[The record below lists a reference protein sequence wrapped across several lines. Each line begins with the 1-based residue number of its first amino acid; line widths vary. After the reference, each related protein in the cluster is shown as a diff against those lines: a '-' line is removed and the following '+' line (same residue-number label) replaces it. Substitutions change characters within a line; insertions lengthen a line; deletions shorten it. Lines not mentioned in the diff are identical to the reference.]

1 MKTIITIV
9 SLACTISM
17 SAQTTP
23 KTFQK
28 SAFEEISANRY
39 LAGGN
44 LTDYDR
50 VPRQEK
56 LTPAPKG
63 YEPFYLSHYGR
74 HGARWLLGDRDYAGP
89 VMTLSTAKKYGK
101 LTSTGEQ
108 ALEKLSELQKK
119 SRNRLGDLTP
129 VGEREHHGIGR
140 RMAQNFPEIFKTPN
154 LPIDARSTTVIRSI
168 ISMVA
173 ECEELAAAN
182 PTAQFHNDV
191 SESLKYYM
199 NPSKEGKQ
207 RANDMKVWPIQMD
220 LTYKIRHPERLMTVI
235 FNDKQWVS
243 NYIDASQLMGQL
255 YDLAV
260 NMTSHNDDTFI
271 IDLFTDQELYDLW
284 KGNNHYWYLAYA
296 NAPQTDHVMPFTH
309 KALLKNMIETADTVT
324 TKQATLRFG
333 HDTIVLPIA
342 CLLEL
347 DGSNV
352 SVDNLDEL
360 DNYFRNY
367 EIIPYAGN
375 VQLVFYRPLKGKKGD
390 ILVKALLNEREVTMP
405 TSTDNFPYYKWA
417 DVRQYYLDKLAQ
429 N

>member
-9 SLACTISM
+9 NLACTISM

-101 LTSTGEQ
+101 LTPTGEQ

-199 NPSKEGKQ
+199 NSSKEGKQ

-220 LTYKIRHPERLMTVI
+220 LTYKIRHPERLMTVL

-260 NMTSHNDDTFI
+260 NMTSHSDDTFL

>member
-101 LTSTGEQ
+101 LTPTGEQ

-220 LTYKIRHPERLMTVI
+220 LTYKIRHPERLMTVL

-260 NMTSHNDDTFI
+260 NMTSHSDDTFL

-296 NAPQTDHVMPFTH
+296 SAPQTDHVMPFTH

>member
-28 SAFEEISANRY
+28 SAFEEISTNRY

-220 LTYKIRHPERLMTVI
+220 LTYKIRHPERLMTVL

-260 NMTSHNDDTFI
+260 NMTSHSDDTFL

>member
-220 LTYKIRHPERLMTVI
+220 LTYKIRHPERLMTVL

-260 NMTSHNDDTFI
+260 NMTSHNDDTFL

-375 VQLVFYRPLKGKKGD
+375 VQLVFYRPLKGKKSD

>member
-1 MKTIITIV
+1 MKTIITII
-9 SLACTISM
+9 SLACTISLN
-17 SAQTTP
+17 AQTA
-23 KTFQK
+23 KTFEK

-44 LTDYDR
+44 LTDYDKL
-50 VPRQEK
+50 PRK
-56 LTPAPKG
+56 ALTPAPKG
-63 YEPFYLSHYGR
+63 YEPYYLTHYGR
-74 HGARWLLGDRDYAGP
+74 HGARWLLGERDYSGP
-89 VMTLSTAKKYGK
+89 VMSLSAAKKFGK
-101 LTSTGEQ
+101 LTPTGEQ
-108 ALEKLSELQKK
+108 ALEKLTDLQKK

-140 RMAQNFPEIFKTPN
+140 RMVENFPELFKTPY

-182 PTAQFHNDV
+182 PTAQIHNDA
-191 SESLKYYM
+191 SDALKYYM

-207 RANDMKVWPIQMD
+207 RANDMKVWPVQMEY
-220 LTYKIRHPERLMTVI
+220 TYKVRHPERLMDVL
-235 FNDKQWVS
+235 FNDKQWVYQ
-243 NYIDASQLMGQL
+243 YIDASQLMGQL

-260 NMTSHNDDTFI
+260 NMTSHNDDTFL
-271 IDLFTDQELYDLW
+271 IDIFTDQELYDLW

-296 NAPQTDHVMPFTH
+296 NAPQTEHVMPFTH

-333 HDTIVLPIA
+333 HDTIVLPIT

-347 DGSNV
+347 DGSNI

-375 VQLVFYRPLKGKKGD
+375 VQLIFYRPVKGKKGD

-405 TSTDNFPYYKWA
+405 VSTDNFPYYKWA
-417 DVRQYYLDKLAQ
+417 DLRQYYMDKLA
-429 N
+429 NN

>member
-119 SRNRLGDLTP
+119 SRNRLGDLTT

-220 LTYKIRHPERLMTVI
+220 LTYKIRHPERLMTVL

-260 NMTSHNDDTFI
+260 NMTSHNDDTFL

>member
-220 LTYKIRHPERLMTVI
+220 LTYKIRHPERLMTVL

-260 NMTSHNDDTFI
+260 NMTSHNDDTFL

-296 NAPQTDHVMPFTH
+296 NAPQTNHVMPFTH

>member
-1 MKTIITIV
+1 
-9 SLACTISM
+9 
-17 SAQTTP
+17 
-23 KTFQK
+23 
-28 SAFEEISANRY
+28 
-39 LAGGN
+39 
-44 LTDYDR
+44 
-50 VPRQEK
+50 
-56 LTPAPKG
+56 
-63 YEPFYLSHYGR
+63 
-74 HGARWLLGDRDYAGP
+74 
-89 VMTLSTAKKYGK
+89 
-101 LTSTGEQ
+101 
-108 ALEKLSELQKK
+108 
-119 SRNRLGDLTP
+119 
-129 VGEREHHGIGR
+129 
-140 RMAQNFPEIFKTPN
+140 MAQNFPEIFKTPN

-220 LTYKIRHPERLMTVI
+220 LTYKIRHPERLMTVL

-260 NMTSHNDDTFI
+260 NMTSHNDDTFL

-375 VQLVFYRPLKGKKGD
+375 VQLIFYRPLKGKKGD

>member
-220 LTYKIRHPERLMTVI
+220 LTYKIRHPERLMTVL

-260 NMTSHNDDTFI
+260 NITSHNDDTFL

-417 DVRQYYLDKLAQ
+417 DVRQYYLDKLAK

>member
-101 LTSTGEQ
+101 LTPTGEQ

-154 LPIDARSTTVIRSI
+154 LPIDARSTTVIRRI

-220 LTYKIRHPERLMTVI
+220 LTYKIRHPERLMTVL

-260 NMTSHNDDTFI
+260 NMTSHSDDTFL

-417 DVRQYYLDKLAQ
+417 DVRQCYLDKLAQ

>member
-28 SAFEEISANRY
+28 SAFEEISTNRY

-101 LTSTGEQ
+101 LTPTGEQ

-220 LTYKIRHPERLMTVI
+220 LTYKIRHPERLMTVL

-260 NMTSHNDDTFI
+260 NMTSHSDDTFL

-390 ILVKALLNEREVTMP
+390 ILVKALLNEREVTVP

>member
-1 MKTIITIV
+1 MKTIITIL
-9 SLACTISM
+9 SLTCTLSAN
-17 SAQTTP
+17 AQTP
-23 KTFQK
+23 KVFEKT
-28 SAFEEISANRY
+28 AFEEISANRF

-44 LTDYDR
+44 LTDYDKL
-50 VPRQEK
+50 PRK
-56 LTPAPKG
+56 ALTPTPKG
-63 YEPFYLSHYGR
+63 YEPYYMSHYGR
-74 HGARWLLGDRDYAGP
+74 HGARWLLGERDYSGP
-89 VMTLSTAKKYGK
+89 VMSLMAAKKFGK
-101 LTSTGEQ
+101 LTSIGEQ
-108 ALEKLSELQKK
+108 TLEKLTELQKK

-140 RMAQNFPEIFKTPN
+140 RMAENFPELFKTPY

-182 PTAQFHNDV
+182 PTVQIHNDA
-191 SESLKYYM
+191 SDALKYYM

-207 RANDMKVWPIQMD
+207 RSNDMKVWPIQTEY
-220 LTYKIRHPERLMTVI
+220 TYKIRHPERLMDVL
-235 FNDKQWVS
+235 FNDKQWV
-243 NYIDASQLMGQL
+243 YQYVDASQLLGQL

-260 NMTSHNDDTFI
+260 NMTSHSEDTFL
-271 IDLFTDQELYDLW
+271 IDLFTPQELYNLW

-296 NAPQTDHVMPFTH
+296 NAPQTEHVMPFTH
-309 KALLKNMIETADTVT
+309 KALLKNIIETADTVT

-360 DNYFRNY
+360 DKYFRNY

-390 ILVKALLNEREVTMP
+390 ILVKALLNEREVSMP
-405 TSTDNFPYYKWA
+405 VETDNFPYYKWT
-417 DVRQYYLDKLAQ
+417 DLRQYYLEKLA
-429 N
+429 NK

>member
-220 LTYKIRHPERLMTVI
+220 LTYKIRHPERLMTVL

>member
-101 LTSTGEQ
+101 LTPTGEQ

-220 LTYKIRHPERLMTVI
+220 LTYKIRHPERLMTVL

>member
-9 SLACTISM
+9 SLAWTIGV
-17 SAQTTP
+17 SAQTP
-23 KTFQK
+23 KVFEKT
-28 SAFEEISANRY
+28 AFEEISANKY

-44 LTDYDR
+44 LMDYDKL
-50 VPRQEK
+50 PRK
-56 LTPAPKG
+56 ALTPTPKG

-74 HGARWLLGDRDYAGP
+74 HGARFLLGERDYSGP
-89 VMTLSTAKKYGK
+89 VMTLTAAKKYGK
-101 LTSTGEQ
+101 LTPTGEQ
-108 ALEKLSELQKK
+108 ALEKLTEMQRKA
-119 SRNRLGDLTP
+119 RGRLGDLTP

-140 RMAQNFPEIFKTPN
+140 RMAQNFPEIFKTPY

-168 ISMVA
+168 LSMVA

-207 RANDMKVWPIQMD
+207 RANDMKVWPLQMD
-220 LTYKIRHPERLMTVI
+220 LNYKIRHPERLMEVL
-235 FNDKQWVS
+235 FNDQQWRS
-243 NYIDASQLMGQL
+243 QYIDASQLMGQL
-255 YDLAV
+255 YDIAV
-260 NMTSHNDDTFI
+260 NMPSHSDDSFL
-271 IDLFTDQELYDLW
+271 IDLFTVQELYDLW

-296 NAPQTDHVMPFTH
+296 NAPQTDHAMPFTH
-309 KALLKNMIETADTVT
+309 KALLKNIIETADTVT

-360 DNYFRNY
+360 DQYFRNY

-375 VQLVFYRPLKGKKGD
+375 VQLVFYRPVKGKQGD

-405 TSTDNFPYYKWA
+405 VATDNFPYYKWS
-417 DVRQYYLDKLAQ
+417 DLRQYYLEKV
-429 N
+429 NSEK

>member
-220 LTYKIRHPERLMTVI
+220 LTYKIRHPERLMTVL

-260 NMTSHNDDTFI
+260 NMTSHNDDTFL

-367 EIIPYAGN
+367 EIIPYSGN

>member
-1 MKTIITIV
+1 MKTIITII
-9 SLACTISM
+9 SLACTISLN
-17 SAQTTP
+17 AQTA
-23 KTFQK
+23 KTFEK

-44 LTDYDR
+44 LTDYDKL
-50 VPRQEK
+50 PRK
-56 LTPAPKG
+56 ALTPAPKG
-63 YEPFYLSHYGR
+63 YEPYYLTHYGR
-74 HGARWLLGDRDYAGP
+74 HGARWLLGERDYSGP
-89 VMTLSTAKKYGK
+89 VMSLSAAKKFGK
-101 LTSTGEQ
+101 LTPTGEQ
-108 ALEKLSELQKK
+108 ALEKLTDLQKK

-140 RMAQNFPEIFKTPN
+140 RMVENFPELFKTPY

-182 PTAQFHNDV
+182 PTAQIHNDA
-191 SESLKYYM
+191 SDALKYYM

-207 RANDMKVWPIQMD
+207 RANDMKVWPVQMEY
-220 LTYKIRHPERLMTVI
+220 TYKVRHPERLMDVL
-235 FNDKQWVS
+235 FNDKQWVYQ
-243 NYIDASQLMGQL
+243 YIDASQLMGQL

-260 NMTSHNDDTFI
+260 NMTSHNDDTFL

-296 NAPQTDHVMPFTH
+296 NAPQTEHVMPFTH

-333 HDTIVLPIA
+333 HDTIVLPIT

-375 VQLVFYRPLKGKKGD
+375 VQLIFYRPVKGKKGD

-405 TSTDNFPYYKWA
+405 VSTDNFPYYKWA
-417 DVRQYYLDKLAQ
+417 DLRQYYMDKLA
-429 N
+429 NN